1 MRRGRSS
8 RSGATRPTEAEDR
21 CRDRVLTRASAS
33 DPRRA
38 ARGRIGGKE
47 EEARFR
53 ASGKHHR
60 GVASAEAEM
69 KGWCLPSSS
78 GILALSHQQAPTRG
92 DTTDATIPRPGCS
105 RSQLEAGGAVRERQ
119 TPGAECDRDPWP
131 GSHRGDPDDPRSQ
144 AALPRGGHPER
155 LALRDPEPPCHGDGR
170 GDGPAQPGPEQRR
183 ARCPRAGGEA
193 PERPDRARGVQSVRP
208 VLPAAGTCSHA
219 PLARVSA
226 TGTRGHRMAAVRWSG
241 AEPDGCRWTDT
252 GTGTETGGRVTSR
265 SSSRQAGSC
274 MESSERRRRCSGT
287 RSRVGSSPRSSTAL

>member
-155 LALRDPEPPCHGDGR
+155 LAPMS
-170 GDGPAQPGPEQRR
+170 RR
-183 ARCPRAGGEA
+183 R
-193 PERPDRARGVQSVRP
+193 SW
-208 VLPAAGTCSHA
+208 
-219 PLARVSA
+219 
-226 TGTRGHRMAAVRWSG
+226 RWSG
-241 AEPDGCRWTDT
+241 ATRPRTATRSMPT
-252 GTGTETGGRVTSR
+252 GWRR
-265 SSSRQAGSC
+265 SSGAARSSARCSKRPASSPCCGNVLACTARSGIGHRHPRPSNGSRQV
-274 MESSERRRRCSGT
+274 ERG
-287 RSRVGSSPRSSTAL
+287 GA